1 MKGVVVKVSLWNRRS
16 GNVQLSLA
24 KTNAA
29 AKAKR
34 DGSTFTAAATAVVD
48 GSGVSD
54 GLAVT
59 FTLAVA
65 YAIVVVAFAE
75 IVTVAFAASPPWT

>member
-34 DGSTFTAAATAVVD
+34 DGSTFTAAATVGAGVD
-48 GSGVSD
+48 SD
-54 GLAVT
+54 VGAEAVT
-59 FTLAVA
+59 FTLADA
-65 YAIVVVAFAE
+65 YAIVEVAFAE
-75 IVTVAFAASPPWT
+75 IVEFAALSPPWT